1 MSDRAGMPMQ
11 FRALR
16 GGTLLLLAL
25 VCLSEHLAQYDG
37 PALPDEEFGMDELVD
52 GLSNGSI
59 TLQQLRRM
67 GLVVFTTPF
76 NTFDGYGDGS
86 FDNESPSNHLGHRPT
101 LQGNGLS
108 LRVNGLDAQS
118 CNECHSFVSRSTR
131 PPTLGIGGVGGIA
144 QNAMIFPSL
153 IDVADSSDDR
163 VYYSASQYPDL
174 AIRLDGTAD
183 FNGRF
188 ANPPFLFGGGGVE
201 LLAREMTADLQRALV
216 VARASSAGTIT
227 DLRTHGVDFGTIE
240 TLSDG
245 QVELHVEGIGF
256 QDNDGR
262 LPEEVLVVRPFG
274 RKGENFS
281 MRDFDRVA
289 MQFHFGI
296 QPVEVVGEHVDG
308 DRDGVVNEAT
318 VAEMS
323 ALHVFDVSNPVP
335 FVERLDLAAQE
346 GFGTF
351 LATGCATCHVPVLKT
366 RSRYLPLSH
375 PEVPADPSRNVYTRI
390 DLVEVGFQPVPAEDG
405 VLVPLFADL
414 KRHDM
419 GDGLAEDF
427 ELADISNREF
437 TTARLWGVADTAPY
451 LHDGRATTLSQA
463 IVAHGG
469 EAQASRDAF
478 LALSI
483 HEQEQ
488 LLTFLARLRTPN
500 RPNQELI
507 EPRAAEPVGFAEAQE
522 VPTCS
527 SLELWKARL
536 PLGTTGE
543 EVCPDTDGHR

>member
-16 GGTLLLLAL
+16 GGTFLLLAL

-67 GLVVFTTPF
+67 GLIVFTTPF

-118 CNECHSFVSRSTR
+118 CNECHSFVSQSTR

-201 LLAREMTADLQRALV
+201 LLAKEMTADLQQALV
-216 VARASSAGTIT
+216 VARASPAGTIT

-240 TLSDG
+240 TLSAG

-262 LPEEVLVVRPFG
+262 PPEEVLVVRPFG

-281 MRDFDRVA
+281 MRDFDRIA
-289 MQFHFGI
+289 MQFHFGL

-308 DRDGVVNEAT
+308 DGDGVVNEAT
-318 VAEMS
+318 IAEMS
-323 ALHVFDVSNPVP
+323 VLHVFDVTNPVP
-335 FVERLDLAAQE
+335 FVERLDLAAQD

-366 RSRYLPLSH
+366 RSRHLPLSH
-375 PEVPADPSRNVYTRI
+375 PEVPAGSCHERLHADRPRRSR
-390 DLVEVGFQPVPAEDG
+390 L
-405 VLVPLFADL
+405 
-414 KRHDM
+414 
-419 GDGLAEDF
+419 
-427 ELADISNREF
+427 S
-437 TTARLWGVADTAPY
+437 ARPGG
-451 LHDGRATTLSQA
+451 GR
-463 IVAHGG
+463 
-469 EAQASRDAF
+469 R
-478 LALSI
+478 
-483 HEQEQ
+483 
-488 LLTFLARLRTPN
+488 
-500 RPNQELI
+500 
-507 EPRAAEPVGFAEAQE
+507 PRAAVRRPEAARHGRRSGGGLRAGRHLQSRVHHRPPVGGRRHRAVPARRAAPLPSPRPSSPTAARRRRRGMLSSPSPSTSRNSCSRSSDDCAHRT
-522 VPTCS
+522 VPT
-527 SLELWKARL
+527 RN
-536 PLGTTGE
+536 
-543 EVCPDTDGHR
+543 